1 MAGVFCVRAAW
12 VPGPRRGKPFL
23 CSRSIPQGLQRGDQ
37 LLAVNGIDVAEK
49 SHDHV
54 IDCIARERSS
64 GRLQLTV
71 LRVPGLAQDWG
82 ATSNC

>member
-1 MAGVFCVRAAW
+1 M
-12 VPGPRRGKPFL
+12 

-71 LRVPGLAQDWG
+71 LRVPGLAQDWEPQAIAELG
-82 ATSNC
+82 LWLFIF